1 MKGFIYSWPIKISAV
16 LLSLLMCIIS
26 TAGIFGSA
34 VFMSMG
40 FYNQQEWNY
49 YETSLCENRTY
60 YNARTAVYD
69 YYLFYKDYLEDQ
81 TPEKQ
86 NELAWYE
93 RIFSSE
99 NTNFRFTLEAEGAE
113 NISTYHG
120 EAYAFSREYMFSMYD
135 EQKQEEV
142 QYQIHCYV
150 VDPLTA
156 DDEYQTDMYWYGEA
170 FNYRYTVLNLAIA
183 SSILLV
189 LLCIYLIC
197 AAGHKRETAGICVG
211 GFHKI
216 PFDLLTVLVGFAV
229 ICVFGF
235 VEALGGTDLLS
246 DLVRACVGIFG
257 IFALGL
263 FYVDTLAVRCKSHSL
278 WKQTLVYRCY
288 RKIKEVLIS
297 LYRNRSF
304 LWKSLCWIIL
314 AGSGTFF
321 VGLLCIVDG
330 NGGGFLL
337 FVIFACVMAIAL
349 VMNFQMQYK
358 KIRQGIERIAA
369 GDLEAR
375 VDAQGLHGDL
385 KEQAEN
391 LNHIN
396 EAVQAAVEKQLKS
409 ERMKTE
415 LITNVSHDIK
425 TPLTSIV
432 NYVDLLKK
440 QQVQDETA
448 AEYIEVL
455 ERQSIRLKK
464 LIEDLIEA
472 SKASSGNIT
481 VNMNPLDMAELL
493 KQLLGEYADRL
504 KQYDLELV
512 LTAPETEVPVLADG
526 QLLWRVFDNLL
537 SNVQKYSQPNTR
549 VYLDVKETENFVVIT
564 FRNISR
570 YALNISGDELMER
583 FVRGDSSRHTEGSG
597 LGLSIA
603 KSLTELMNG
612 RFEILVDGDLFKVQI
627 TFHKLT

>member
-1 MKGFIYSWPIKISAV
+1 MKGFIYSWPIKIAAV
-16 LLSLLMCIIS
+16 ILSLLMCIVS

-60 YNARTAVYD
+60 YNARTVAYD
-69 YYLFYKDYLEDQ
+69 YYVFYKDYLDDQ
-81 TPEKQ
+81 TLDKQ
-86 NELAWYE
+86 KELEWYE

-99 NTNFRFTLEAEGAE
+99 NTNFRFILDAPDAEA
-113 NISTYHG
+113 ISTYND
-120 EAYAFSREYMFSMYD
+120 EAYGFSQDYEFGIYNP
-135 EQKQEEV
+135 EQQQEV
-142 QYQIHCYV
+142 SYYIHCYV

-156 DDEYQTDMYWYGEA
+156 DDEYQSDMYWYGEA

-197 AAGHKRETAGICVG
+197 AAGHKRGSEEICVG
-211 GFHKI
+211 GFHRI
-216 PFDLLTVLVGFAV
+216 PFDLLTFLVGFAG
-229 ICVFGF
+229 ICVVGF
-235 VEALGGTDLLS
+235 VEALGGIDLIS
-246 DLVRACVGIFG
+246 DLIRSCVGISG

-278 WKQTLVYRCY
+278 WKKTLVYRCY
-288 RKIKEVLIS
+288 WKIKEALVR
-297 LYRNRSF
+297 LYQNRSF
-304 LWKSLCWIIL
+304 LWKSLCWIII
-314 AGSGTFF
+314 AGIGTFTM
-321 VGLLCIVDG
+321 GALCIADE
-330 NGGGFLL
+330 NTGGFLL
-337 FVIFACVMAIAL
+337 FVIFACMLAVAV
-349 VMNFQMQYK
+349 VMNFQIQYK
-358 KIRQGIERIAA
+358 KIRHGIQQIAA
-369 GDLEAR
+369 GHIEAR
-375 VDAQGLHGDL
+375 VNAEGLHGDL

-481 VNMNPLDMAELL
+481 VTMNPLDMAELL
-493 KQLLGEYADRL
+493 KQLLGEYDDRL

-512 LTAPETEVPVLADG
+512 LTAPESEVPVLADG

-537 SNVQKYSQPNTR
+537 SNVQKYSQPHTR
-549 VYLDVKETENFVVIT
+549 VYLDVKEVESFVIIT

-612 RFEILVDGDLFKVQI
+612 HFEILVDGDLFKVQI